1 MRSTRS
7 RSRKVL
13 TIGAEPSSAAQQGD
27 IPEGQ
32 GSRGTQLANEEAIAR
47 MTEFVSENPNIFEEF
62 GRYFKGQGKQKTE
75 FSKKKSNESPE
86 LPSDE
91 ESERRPSIRSTLKRV
106 SSKITSRIASI
117 FKSFSG
123 GGGLMGKRVEEES
136 RHPARAE
143 VDYMRAPPFTDNINE
158 ERPLLNFKLPTI
170 PSYDGDPKYHIHAFI
185 LAFRLYCIP
194 DLVICQVF
202 RYSSRGL
209 LENGSGIWNL

>member
-1 MRSTRS
+1 
-7 RSRKVL
+7 
-13 TIGAEPSSAAQQGD
+13 
-27 IPEGQ
+27 
-32 GSRGTQLANEEAIAR
+32 
-47 MTEFVSENPNIFEEF
+47 
-62 GRYFKGQGKQKTE
+62 
-75 FSKKKSNESPE
+75 
-86 LPSDE
+86 
-91 ESERRPSIRSTLKRV
+91 
-106 SSKITSRIASI
+106 
-117 FKSFSG
+117 
-123 GGGLMGKRVEEES
+123 MGKRVEEES